1 MRTFVVGDPQAPFE
15 KFLAVLGHAGLLDSR
30 GLVREDVSLI
40 VIGDYFDYD
49 LDDPVAAGAE
59 GLRTLRW
66 LAGQPEPRV
75 KLLLGNHD
83 AARVMELASVTDAR
97 WAEARVLARSID
109 ETRRAAGRQAAE
121 ARERTEWIPR
131 FPDIST
137 YGLAAR
143 DYASFSEEQQRLVVE
158 LLLQGRFHL
167 ALAGELPDG
176 RPVLLTHAGVTERE
190 VELLGVRDPI
200 GLARALDR
208 ALAAAVERRRRDW
221 TRGTMTPLDLSPLQ
235 VAGAPGEEAGGLL
248 VHRPAARTRP
258 GADPTWE
265 LDPSRP
271 RRFEPDELPAGLV
284 QVAGH
289 TGHAKCLRELAA
301 SWITAAARARPHGGI
316 RTLRRLDADAASYDL
331 GVLAPGGIADL
342 ILIDG
347 EMRTVDARDYQL
359 LRLS

>member
-1 MRTFVVGDPQAPFE
+1 MRTFVVGDPQAPFL
-15 KFLAVLGHAGLLDSR
+15 KFLAVLDHHGLLDAR

-40 VIGDYFDYD
+40 TIGDYFDYD
-49 LDDPVAAGAE
+49 LDDPGAAGAE

-66 LAGQPEPRV
+66 LASQPEPRV

-83 AARVMELASVTDAR
+83 AARVMELATVTDAR
-97 WAEARVLARSID
+97 WAEARILARSID
-109 ETRRAAGRQAAE
+109 ATKRADGWQAAAE
-121 ARERTEWIPR
+121 RERTEWIPR

-143 DYASFSEEQQRLVVE
+143 DYASFSEQQRRLVVE
-158 LLLQGRFHL
+158 LLLEGRFHL
-167 ALAGELPDG
+167 ALDAVLPDG

-190 VELLGVRDPI
+190 VELLGEREPI
-200 GLARALDR
+200 GLARALDH
-208 ALAAAVERRRRDW
+208 ALAAAVEQCRADW
-221 TRGTMTPLDLSPLQ
+221 TRGTITPLDLSPLG
-235 VAGAPGEEAGGLL
+235 VMGTPGEEAGGLL
-248 VHRPAARTRP
+248 AHRPAARVRP
-258 GADPTWE
+258 GADPSWE
-265 LDPSRP
+265 FDPSRP
-271 RRFEPDELPAGLV
+271 RRFEPKELPLGLV

-316 RTLRRLDADAASYDL
+316 RTLRRLDDVAAIYDL
-331 GVLAPGGIADL
+331 GVQAPGGAADL

-347 EMRTVDARDYQL
+347 EMRTVDAGNYQL